1 MEKLHFHIV
10 IVVSSAPFQNCS
22 HPSSTVPRHILW
34 PNLTQ
39 QSLSPA
45 LLYSLPAGSE
55 SSSSPS
61 SSISPSFPLPWS
73 CHYLWNDLHSRPLV
87 TSGHQGRHRL
97 AWVCPQ
103 PSVLWPQLL
112 GRAPALVKRID
123 SFVNEWYITR
133 WLNEWADACLNLCSK
148 RYIWNPKPIKVV
160 PNKKVIRDTLK

>member
-10 IVVSSAPFQNCS
+10 IVVSSAPFQDCS
-22 HPSSTVPRHILW
+22 HSSSTVPRHILC

-39 QSLSPA
+39 QFLPQLFFTLSQ
-45 LLYSLPAGSE
+45 LYQNPPPHPHHLA
-55 SSSSPS
+55 
-61 SSISPSFPLPWS
+61 PLPFPY
-73 CHYLWNDLHSRPLV
+73 HGPVIIWNDLHSRPLV

-112 GRAPALVKRID
+112 GRAPALGKWIE

-133 WLNEWADACLNLCSK
+133 WLNEWADACLNPCSE
-148 RYIWNPKPIKVV
+148 RYI
-160 PNKKVIRDTLK
+160 